1 VPPPETSGQHR
12 DVPWGVLLPTFDQL
26 HTGRTPP
33 LIAAAR
39 RAEELGFDAGWV
51 GDHLAC
57 NAPVLD
63 SVTALGAAAAVTDR
77 LSLGF
82 SVMLLGLRD
91 PVQAARQIVTVDALC
106 GGRLSLGVG
115 VGGEHPEE
123 FVAAGVSPT
132 HRGRRLDE
140 MLTVVPA
147 LIAGEAVEF
156 AGQTVAVSR
165 PASSPARVPRV
176 LVGGRGEAALRRVA
190 RSGDG
195 WLPMWL
201 SPDALRE
208 GAARLAELLVD
219 RPATT
224 VPIVLL
230 ALVCVDDDL
239 DRARRTAAA
248 HLDGQYRLPL
258 KAVERW
264 TLLGPPAVVAEE
276 LRHYLDAGVSE
287 LILMP
292 LGPQPLQQYER
303 VADVRQRLL
312 AMTH

>member
-1 VPPPETSGQHR
+1 VM
-12 DVPWGVLLPTFDQL
+12 
-26 HTGRTPP
+26 
-33 LIAAAR
+33 
-39 RAEELGFDAGWV
+39 
-51 GDHLAC
+51 
-57 NAPVLD
+57 
-63 SVTALGAAAAVTDR
+63 ALGAAAAVTRR

-91 PVQAARQIVTVDALC
+91 PVAAARQIVTVDALC

-123 FVAAGVSPT
+123 FVAAGVAAT
-132 HRGRRLDE
+132 QRGRRLDE
-140 MLTVVPA
+140 MLTVVPS
-147 LIAGEAVEF
+147 LIAGEAVDFNGE
-156 AGQTVAVSR
+156 TVSVSR
-165 PASSPARVPRV
+165 PATGSARVPRV
-176 LVGGRGEAALRRVA
+176 LIGGRGEAALRRVA

-201 SPDALRE
+201 SPDALRD

-224 VPIVLL
+224 LPIVLL
-230 ALVCVDDDL
+230 VLVCVDDDL
-239 DRARRTAAA
+239 DRARRTAAE

-276 LRHYLDAGVSE
+276 LRRYLDAGVSE

-292 LGPQPLQQYER
+292 LGPQPLHQYER
-303 VADVRQRLL
+303 FADVRERLR
-312 AMTH
+312 ATTR

>member
-1 VPPPETSGQHR
+1 M
-12 DVPWGVLLPTFDQL
+12 LLPTFDQL

-33 LIAAAR
+33 LVAAAR

-51 GDHLAC
+51 GDHLVC

-63 SVTALGAAAAVTDR
+63 SVTALAAAAAVTDR

-132 HRGRRLDE
+132 QRGRRLDE

-147 LIAGEAVEF
+147 LIAGEAVDF
-156 AGQTVAVSR
+156 AGQTMSVSR
-165 PASSPARVPRV
+165 SATMSARVPRV

-208 GAARLAELLVD
+208 GVARLARLLVD

-230 ALVCVDDDL
+230 ALACVDDDL

-258 KAVERW
+258 RAVERW

-276 LRHYLDAGVSE
+276 LRRYLDAGVSE

-303 VADVRQRLL
+303 LADVRQRLL